1 MEWWGRTCGTLK
13 GLDKRGFDSFIIA
26 TAWQLWKQRNA
37 RVFGRSGTLDVF
49 GVTEAIFHE
58 LVTWKQA
65 GATGVEHV
73 VE

>member
-1 MEWWGRTCGTLK
+1 MV
-13 GLDKRGFDSFIIA
+13 
-26 TAWQLWKQRNA
+26 TAVAWALWKQRNA
-37 RVFGRSGTLDVF
+37 RVFGRSDTLDVF

-58 LVTWKQA
+58 LAIWMQA